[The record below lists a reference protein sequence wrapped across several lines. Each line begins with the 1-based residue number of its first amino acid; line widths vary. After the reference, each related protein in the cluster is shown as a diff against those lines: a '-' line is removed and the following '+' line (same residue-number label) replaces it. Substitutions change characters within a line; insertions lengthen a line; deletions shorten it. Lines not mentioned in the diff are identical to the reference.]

1 MDPLDALAERAA
13 AHRHRDRPFISL
25 SYAQSLDGSLAARPG
40 VRLLLSGPESIA
52 LTHRLRAA
60 HDAVLVGI
68 GTVLADDPRLTVRGV
83 PGESPQPIVLDSRL
97 RFPLDRRLLTHPH
110 PPWLATVAPDDDEKA
125 EALLLKGAQVLRFP
139 SDGGLVDLK
148 AALHELKARGISRVM
163 VEGGA
168 RIIRSFLAARCVD
181 WVLITIAPT
190 FIGGVRALSA
200 DGGIGQGLVLRR
212 PQWRALGSDGI
223 VWGELE

>member
-1 MDPLDALAERAA
+1 MDPLEALAELAA
-13 AHRHRDRPFISL
+13 SHRHPDRPFVSL

-40 VRLLLSGPESIA
+40 APLLLSGPESSA

-97 RFPLDRRLLTHPH
+97 RFPLDRRLLAHPH
-110 PPWLATVAPDDDEKA
+110 PPWVAAHTPDDGKA
-125 EALLLKGAQVLRFP
+125 ESLRRKGAQVLRLP
-139 SDGGLVDLK
+139 SEAGLVDLK
-148 AALHELKARGISRVM
+148 ALLRELKTRGISRVI

-168 RIIRSFLAARCVD
+168 RVIRSFLAARCVD
-181 WVLITIAPT
+181 WVLLTIAPT
-190 FIGGVRALSA
+190 FIGGLRALSFEA
-200 DGGIGQGLVLRR
+200 GDAAGPVLRR
-212 PQWRALGSDGI
+212 PQWQALGPDGI

>member
-1 MDPLDALAERAA
+1 MDPLEALAERAA
-13 AHRHRDRPFISL
+13 AARHRDRPFVSL

-40 VRLLLSGPESIA
+40 VPLLLSGPESSA

-97 RFPLDRRLLTHPH
+97 RFPLDRRLLDHPH
-110 PPWLATVAPDDDEKA
+110 LPWVAAHTPDDAKA
-125 EALLLKGAQVLRFP
+125 ESLLGKGAQVLRLP
-139 SDGGLVDLK
+139 SDAGLVDLK
-148 AALHELKARGISRVM
+148 ALLRELKTRGISRVM

-168 RIIRSFLAARCVD
+168 RVIRSFLAARCVD
-181 WVLITIAPT
+181 WVLLTIAPT
-190 FIGGVRALSA
+190 FIGGLRALSFE
-200 DGGIGQGLVLRR
+200 DGAGAGFVLRR
-212 PQWRALGSDGI
+212 PQWQALGADGI

>member
-1 MDPLDALAERAA
+1 MDPLEALAELAGS
-13 AHRHRDRPFISL
+13 HRNPDRPFVSL

-40 VRLLLSGPESIA
+40 VPLLLSGPESSA

-83 PGESPQPIVLDSRL
+83 PGESPQPVVLDSRL
-97 RFPLDRRLLTHPH
+97 RFPLDRRLLAHPH
-110 PPWLATVAPDDDEKA
+110 PPWVAAHTPDDGKA
-125 EALLLKGAQVLRFP
+125 ENLRRKGAQVLRLP
-139 SDGGLVDLK
+139 SEAGLVDLK
-148 AALHELKARGISRVM
+148 ALLQELKTRGISRLM

-168 RIIRSFLAARCVD
+168 RVIRSFLAARCVD
-181 WVLITIAPT
+181 WVLLTIAPT
-190 FIGGVRALSA
+190 FIGGLRALSFEA
-200 DGGIGQGLVLRR
+200 GDGPGPVLRR
-212 PQWRALGSDGI
+212 PQWQALGPDGI